1 VIRRPSAICDEVRTP
16 LTAEEERS
24 LTHGVFAIAP
34 EEHEAF
40 SLALT
45 LLNGVGIPF
54 VVSGLYAL
62 HHYTGI
68 YRKTKDLDLL
78 FKPTDVVAAA
88 RVLKGGGFQTRLEGR
103 HWLGKAFYGEVM
115 LDLIYGMANG
125 LHLIDSAWYR
135 HSRPSLLAGVPVRVA
150 PPEELIL
157 HRLFIGERH
166 RSDSADVVHLL
177 MLRGSELDWPRL
189 IRRVGDHWRLLLAQ
203 VLLFDFAYPGRR
215 NEVPDWV
222 REQLLALAQDSIG
235 EVHPDP
241 DVAQGTLVSRFS
253 YAIDVNEWGFKDYRR
268 ESVMAARSLP
278 IVSEIAAADVWE
290 SVNQEQG
297 LDEEGVATG
306 WGPVP
311 LPTLNDQDAVV
322 DPYTEPLP

>member
-1 VIRRPSAICDEVRTP
+1 MIPKPSAICDEVRTP
-16 LTAEEERS
+16 LTPEEERS
-24 LTHGVFAIAP
+24 FTHGVFAIAP
-34 EEHEAF
+34 EEHAAF
-40 SLALT
+40 ARALT
-45 LLNGVGIPF
+45 LLNGAGIPY
-54 VVSGLYAL
+54 VVSGLDAL

-78 FKPTDVVAAA
+78 FKPNDVVAAA
-88 RVLKGGGFQTRLEGR
+88 RVLKEGGFRTRLEGR

-135 HSRPSLLAGVPVRVA
+135 YSRPSLLAGVPVRVA

-177 MLRGSELDWPRL
+177 MLRGSELDWRRL
-189 IRRVGDHWRLLLAQ
+189 IRRVGDYWRLLLGQ

-215 NEVPDWV
+215 REVPDWV
-222 REQLLALAQDSIG
+222 REELLERARSAIG

-241 DVAQGTLVSRFS
+241 DVAQGTLLSRFS

-278 IVSEIAAADVWE
+278 IVHEIAAADVWE
-290 SVNQEQG
+290 SVNQEHG
-297 LDEEGVATG
+297 LEEDPPAPGS
-306 WGPVP
+306 GPVP
-311 LPTLNDQDAVV
+311 LPMLNEHDAVA
-322 DPYTEPLP
+322 DPYVEPQL

>member
-1 VIRRPSAICDEVRTP
+1 VHEKPSAICDEAHTP
-16 LTAEEERS
+16 LTPEEERS
-24 LTHGVFAIAP
+24 LTHGVFAISS
-34 EEHEAF
+34 EEREVFAR
-40 SLALT
+40 ALG
-45 LLNGVGIPF
+45 LLNGAGIPY

-62 HHYTGI
+62 HLYTGI

-88 RVLKGGGFQTRLEGR
+88 RVLREGGFRTRLEGR

-125 LHLIDSAWYR
+125 LHLIDGAWYA

-177 MLRGSELDWPRL
+177 MLRGSELDWTRL
-189 IRRVGDHWRLLLAQ
+189 LRRVGDHWRLLLAQ

-215 NEVPDWV
+215 REVPDWV
-222 REQLLALAQDSIG
+222 REDLLARARSAIG

-241 DVAQGTLVSRFS
+241 DIAQGTLVSRFS

-278 IVSEIAAADVWE
+278 IVLEIAASDVWE
-290 SVNQEQG
+290 SVNHERG
-297 LDEEGVATG
+297 LEEEDEALETG
-306 WGPVP
+306 WGPV
-311 LPTLNDQDAVV
+311 DR
-322 DPYTEPLP
+322 

>member
-1 VIRRPSAICDEVRTP
+1 VIPKPSAICDEVRTP
-16 LTAEEERS
+16 LTPEEERS
-24 LTHGVFAIAP
+24 LTHGEFAIAP
-34 EEHEAF
+34 DEHAAF
-40 SLALT
+40 ARALT
-45 LLNGVGIPF
+45 LLNAAGIPY

-78 FKPTDVVAAA
+78 FKPTDVIAAA
-88 RVLKGGGFQTRLEGR
+88 RVLREGGFRTRLEGK

-115 LDLIYGMANG
+115 LDLIFGMANG

-215 NEVPDWV
+215 GEVPGWV
-222 REQLLALAQDSIG
+222 RDQLLERARLENGTVDA
-235 EVHPDP
+235 DP
-241 DVAQGTLVSRFS
+241 NIAQGTLLSRFS
-253 YAIDVNEWGFKDYRR
+253 YAIDVNEWGFRDYRR
-268 ESVMAARSLP
+268 ESVTAARSLP
-278 IVSEIAAADVWE
+278 ITDEIAASDVWE
-290 SVNQEQG
+290 SVNQEHG
-297 LDEEGVATG
+297 LEGEGVATG

-311 LPTLNDQDAVV
+311 ERE
-322 DPYTEPLP
+322 EPEP